1 MSQKDYLDVEYTS
14 EKRPLTEYPSK
25 LAQYICK
32 EFELQKGDEIL
43 EVGSGRSELL
53 KHFKNLGLCTYA
65 IDSASSAEA
74 YAKSMG
80 AKFEK
85 FEIGKSKEKSPFE
98 GKKFDVIFSK
108 SFIEHL
114 VEPLEYFNWAY
125 ESLKPGGKFINL
137 TPDWETNY
145 KIFFDDI
152 THVKPFSTVTLNQAL
167 EFTNFKNI
175 KVFRFRQ
182 LPSTWNSRSID
193 LLATISAIFAH
204 HRIKNKWLRW
214 SRELMIGSIGTK

>member
-1 MSQKDYLDVEYTS
+1 MSNKDYLDVEYNT
-14 EKRPLTEYPSK
+14 EKRPLTVYPSK
-25 LAQYICK
+25 LAQYIYK

-53 KHFKNLGLCTYA
+53 EHFKNLGLHTYA
-65 IDSASSAEA
+65 IDSAPSAEA

-85 FEIGKSKEKSPFE
+85 FEIGKSKEKSPF
-98 GKKFDVIFSK
+98 GDKKFDVIFSK

-114 VEPLEYFNWAY
+114 VEPLEYFKWAY

-137 TPDWETNY
+137 TPDWEANY

-175 KVFRFRQ
+175 EVFRFRQ
-182 LPSTWNSRSID
+182 LPSTWNSKFIN
-193 LLATISAIFAH
+193 LVAAISAIFVH
-204 HRIKNKWLRW
+204 HRTKNKWFRW